1 MSLQILTKEDL
12 INFKI
17 ELLAELKTLI
27 KGNEPNQKKW
37 LRSKEVEEL
46 LKISS
51 GTLQN
56 YRINGIIKWS
66 KIGSTYY
73 YCLDSLND
81 SFNDNSTNPV
91 A

>member
-17 ELLAELKTLI
+17 ELLAELRTLLTS
-27 KGNEPNQKKW
+27 NEPTKKKW
-37 LRSKEVEEL
+37 LRSKEVEQL

-51 GTLQN
+51 RTLQN
-56 YRINGIIKWS
+56 YRINGTIKWS

-81 SFNDNSTNPV
+81 SFNDNSFIPV
-91 A
+91 S

>member
-12 INFKI
+12 INFKL
-17 ELLAELKTLI
+17 ELLAELKTLFSD
-27 KGNEPNQKKW
+27 KKPQKKW
-37 LRSKEVEEL
+37 LRSKEVEQL

-56 YRINGIIKWS
+56 YRINGTIKWT

-81 SFNDNSTNPV
+81 SFDNNSNAMV
-91 A
+91 S